1 MEPLLGVSGLEKRLG
16 TLHLNQIS
24 FRVEPG
30 HIAGLVGVNGAGK
43 TTLLHT
49 ILNLYDKNGGQV
61 TVCGYDMDTQEREAK
76 DRLGLVLDEM
86 MYEKGLSGLG
96 NARLYGRLYHHFNES
111 LFLEMCERFELP
123 PNRKLGLLSTGFK
136 MRFQFAFALSHNAR
150 LFLMYEPASGLEPLF
165 RKNLI
170 HCMQDI
176 VEDGTRS
183 VLFSTHITEDL
194 DGTAS
199 QILWLHDVEMK
210 KNTSYDELIMSYRLL
225 YGTRQQVEAA
235 EGEDIIYREHGESRH
250 LLFVH
255 WTPRTRRLPC
265 KKSASCRRSG
275 SFSGRW
281 MPWKMAPAPK

>member
-1 MEPLLGVSGLEKRLG
+1 MEPLLEVSGLEKRLG

-30 HIAGLVGVNGAGK
+30 HIAGLVGVNGVGK

-86 MYEKGLSGLG
+86 MYEKGLSGLE

-111 LFLEMCERFELP
+111 LFLELCERFELP

-150 LFLMYEPASGLEPLF
+150 LFLMDEPASGLDPLF

-183 VLFSTHITEDL
+183 VLFPPTSPRIWTEPPARFC
-194 DGTAS
+194 GCMT
-199 QILWLHDVEMK
+199 
-210 KNTSYDELIMSYRLL
+210 
-225 YGTRQQVEAA
+225 
-235 EGEDIIYREHGESRH
+235 
-250 LLFVH
+250 
-255 WTPRTRRLPC
+255 
-265 KKSASCRRSG
+265 
-275 SFSGRW
+275 GR
-281 MPWKMAPAPK
+281 

>member
-1 MEPLLGVSGLEKRLG
+1 MEPLLEVSGLEKRLG

-30 HIAGLVGVNGAGK
+30 HIAGLVGVNGVGK

-86 MYEKGLSGLG
+86 MYEKGLSGLE

-111 LFLEMCERFELP
+111 LFLELCERFELP

-150 LFLMYEPASGLEPLF
+150 LFLMDEPASGLDPLF

-199 QILWLHDVEMK
+199 QILWLHDGEMK

-225 YGTRQQVEAA
+225 YGTRQQVETA

-250 LLFVH
+250 LLFVR
-255 WTPRTRRLPC
+255 WTPRTQRLPF
-265 KKSASCRRSG
+265 AECRIPTLEDVMYYLMKG
-275 SFSGRW
+275 G
-281 MPWKMAPAPK
+281 KLDA

>member
-1 MEPLLGVSGLEKRLG
+1 MEPLLEVSGLEKRLG

-76 DRLGLVLDEM
+76 DRPGLVLDEM
-86 MYEKGLSGLG
+86 MYEKGLSGLE

-111 LFLEMCERFELP
+111 LFLELCERFELP

-150 LFLMYEPASGLEPLF
+150 LFLMDEPASGLDPLF

-183 VLFSTHITEDL
+183 VLFSTHITEEL

-199 QILWLHDVEMK
+199 QILWLHDGEMK

-235 EGEDIIYREHGESRH
+235 EGEDIIYREHGESRY
-250 LLFVH
+250 LLFVR
-255 WTPRTRRLPC
+255 WTPRTRLLPC
-265 KKSASCRRSG
+265 RKSASCRRSG
-275 SFSGRW
+275 SFSGR
-281 MPWKMAPAPK
+281 

>member
-1 MEPLLGVSGLEKRLG
+1 MEPLLEVSGLEKRLG

-86 MYEKGLSGLG
+86 MYEKGLPGLG

-111 LFLEMCERFELP
+111 LFLELCERFELP

-136 MRFQFAFALSHNAR
+136 MRFQFAFALSQNAR
-150 LFLMYEPASGLEPLF
+150 LFLMDEPASGLDPLF

-176 VEDGTRS
+176 VEGGTRS
-183 VLFSTHITEDL
+183 ILFSTHITEDL

-199 QILWLHDVEMK
+199 QILWLHDGEMDVLE
-210 KNTSYDELIMSYRLL
+210 NGAGAEIEALL
-225 YGTRQQVEAA
+225 TGKFRIRDLLEKYGETV
-235 EGEDIIYREHGESRH
+235 
-250 LLFVH
+250 
-255 WTPRTRRLPC
+255 
-265 KKSASCRRSG
+265 
-275 SFSGRW
+275 
-281 MPWKMAPAPK
+281 

>member
-1 MEPLLGVSGLEKRLG
+1 MEPLLEVSGLEKRLG

-86 MYEKGLSGLG
+86 MYEKGLSGLE

-111 LFLEMCERFELP
+111 LFLELCERFELP

-150 LFLMYEPASGLEPLF
+150 LFLMDEPASGLDPLGRISFTVCRISWRTEREAYFFPPTSPRSWTEPPA
-165 RKNLI
+165 RSCG
-170 HCMQDI
+170 CM
-176 VEDGTRS
+176 T
-183 VLFSTHITEDL
+183 
-194 DGTAS
+194 
-199 QILWLHDVEMK
+199 
-210 KNTSYDELIMSYRLL
+210 
-225 YGTRQQVEAA
+225 
-235 EGEDIIYREHGESRH
+235 
-250 LLFVH
+250 
-255 WTPRTRRLPC
+255 
-265 KKSASCRRSG
+265 
-275 SFSGRW
+275 GRW
-281 MPWKMAPAPK
+281 MPWKMAPK

>member
-1 MEPLLGVSGLEKRLG
+1 MEPLLEVSGLEKRLG

-111 LFLEMCERFELP
+111 LFLELCERFELP

-150 LFLMYEPASGLEPLF
+150 LFLMDEPAS
-165 RKNLI
+165 
-170 HCMQDI
+170 
-176 VEDGTRS
+176 S
-183 VLFSTHITEDL
+183 VRTL
-194 DGTAS
+194 DAADTA
-199 QILWLHDVEMK
+199 
-210 KNTSYDELIMSYRLL
+210 
-225 YGTRQQVEAA
+225 AA
-235 EGEDIIYREHGESRH
+235 VQKIG
-250 LLFVH
+250 FV
-255 WTPRTRRLPC
+255 
-265 KKSASCRRSG
+265 SGRSG

-281 MPWKMAPAPK
+281 MPWELAPAPK